1 MKFNIQDRIVLDEMV
16 DTFTAE
22 MNKTH
27 DNHELMEER
36 PIITREYW
44 LQMIE
49 VHDKFEEEGKRPII
63 MKNYWLQMI
72 KEVQRKIDDFTTV
85 KALNQSK
92 KYR

>member
-16 DTFTAE
+16 DTFVAE

-44 LQMIE
+44 LQMI
-49 VHDKFEEEGKRPII
+49 
-63 MKNYWLQMI
+63 
-72 KEVQRKIDDFTTV
+72 KEVQRKIDDFTTK
-85 KALNQSK
+85 KALNHGK
-92 KYR
+92 KYKQYE